1 VSALT
6 ALRRA
11 FYNAGGPWYRNR
23 LFERLGSERY
33 AQPAL
38 HGMDARLDELL
49 GRTGGVFFEA
59 GAHDG
64 FTQSN
69 TYFLERHRGW
79 SGVLVEAIPELHRKA
94 ARRRPR
100 SKVFQA
106 ALVAPEDAGS
116 TVTLQFGDLQ
126 SGSSA
131 EHAVGGLLN
140 AGRAAYSVDAPARTI
155 SDVLDEAGVARLDL
169 LVLDIEGAELAA
181 LRGLDRS
188 RHEVEVLVIE
198 MLDMPSQRDAFDAFL
213 ADTHEPA
220 GTLSPDDAVYRIRAD
235 AAGGGATAAAAAPG

>member
-1 VSALT
+1 MTLLT
-6 ALRRA
+6 ALRRT

-23 LFERLGSERY
+23 MFERFGSKRY
-33 AQPAL
+33 ARPAL

-49 GRTGGVFFEA
+49 ARTDGVFFEA

-100 SKVFQA
+100 STVIQA
-106 ALVAPEDAGS
+106 ALVAPENAGS

-131 EHAVGGLLN
+131 EHAVGGLRN
-140 AGRAAYSVDAPARTI
+140 AGRTGYTIDVPARTI
-155 SDVLDEAGVARLDL
+155 SDVLDEAGIERLDL
-169 LVLDIEGAELAA
+169 LVLDIEGGELAA

-188 RHEVEVLVIE
+188 RHDVEVLVIE
-198 MLDMPSQRDAFDAFL
+198 MLDMPSQRSAFDDLL

-220 GTLSPDDAVYRIRAD
+220 GTLSPDDAVYRLRAGA
-235 AAGGGATAAAAAPG
+235 AAGDATASAAAP